1 MFCVLAWKSFQRN
14 KNFWSLKDA
23 RGFFC
28 SYQGMSF
35 SPLTLF
41 QSLIFPFPLCR
52 IYHENNFDCV
62 CKFWNC
68 NHSPRSFVFLI
79 DFFFSSISSHIKTAF
94 GLQNIVISLST
105 FIYLFSEFPYVSNV
119 QWITYNLSVS
129 LAESLEVL
137 LFGSLV
143 ILLNMCQFY
152 SFSVTYKIN

>member
-23 RGFFC
+23 RGSYHPIFC

-41 QSLIFPFPLCR
+41 QSLIFPFPLRR

-79 DFFFSSISSHIKTAF
+79 DFFFPVFPLILRQPLVFRILLFLCLH
-94 GLQNIVISLST
+94 L
-105 FIYLFSEFPYVSNV
+105 FIYFLNFLMFLMCSELHTTSAYPWLNHLKFYC
-119 QWITYNLSVS
+119 L
-129 LAESLEVL
+129 VL
-137 LFGSLV
+137 W
-143 ILLNMCQFY
+143 
-152 SFSVTYKIN
+152 